1 MAKALF
7 NVYETDEYHSTS
19 SYVHRGTFTSKN
31 GAIQAIVNNHDIPR
45 SEFFEL
51 TGAESKTKL
60 AKIDVE
66 VRRLLRNE
74 LDLQYQTQGYSVNY
88 VIEIIEQ
95 NSWQS

>member
-1 MAKALF
+1 MAKELF
-7 NVYETDEYHSTS
+7 NVYETDEHHSTS

-31 GAIQAIVNNHDIPR
+31 GAIQAIVKNHDIPR

-51 TGAESKTKL
+51 TGAESKTEL
-60 AKIDVE
+60 AEIDVE

-88 VIEIIEQ
+88 VIDIIEQ